1 MMENVQVGSPQVAN
15 GVVPVPPPLP
25 GPTTS
30 YNQLKDGS
38 PLRGYSCVSTATKDL
53 WENLSDSGFINT
65 DYDGIIYGHA
75 NILGIAS
82 PTMRGILK
90 QSKCHG
96 RWRSLSIH
104 GVPPNAVKIFIRFL
118 YSSCFEKV
126 DMEDYVLHQ
135 LVLSHV
141 FVVRRLKRECKCSL
155 EEGLHTMP
163 YPNR

>member
-30 YNQLKDGS
+30 
-38 PLRGYSCVSTATKDL
+38 
-53 WENLSDSGFINT
+53 FINT

-82 PTMRGILK
+82 PAMRGILK

-96 RWRSLSIH
+96 CWRSLSIC
-104 GVPPNAVKIFIRFL
+104 GVSPNA
-118 YSSCFEKV
+118 
-126 DMEDYVLHQ
+126 
-135 LVLSHV
+135 
-141 FVVRRLKRECKCSL
+141 
-155 EEGLHTMP
+155 
-163 YPNR
+163 

>member
-38 PLRGYSCVSTATKDL
+38 PLRG
-53 WENLSDSGFINT
+53 
-65 DYDGIIYGHA
+65 
-75 NILGIAS
+75 
-82 PTMRGILK
+82 
-90 QSKCHG
+90 
-96 RWRSLSIH
+96 
-104 GVPPNAVKIFIRFL
+104 
-118 YSSCFEKV
+118 FEKV
-126 DMEDYVLHQ
+126 DMEDYVLHL

-155 EEGLHTMP
+155 EEGLHIMP